1 MSQQRTG
8 PPGPLFSAAKCNE
21 CWIRIAHDFHG
32 NGLTGRE
39 KRNHVQLF
47 MLCQGT
53 LHLYEACFEPIDKL
67 FGQERLVKAPGLDRG
82 NANLGKKS
90 QKAHLITIAENV
102 GQRSTSNRCRNYQLE
117 HLT

>member
-1 MSQQRTG
+1 MSQQRAS

-67 FGQERLVKAPGLDRG
+67 FSAG
-82 NANLGKKS
+82 NDSSRPLGS
-90 QKAHLITIAENV
+90 IEGTLIW
-102 GQRSTSNRCRNYQLE
+102 GRSLRKLIS
-117 HLT
+117 